1 MREDFG
7 VGLVS
12 IDECKI
18 EGALGRVESNF
29 YYLDPAPSVPKLAGV
44 LGYSIA
50 KAHAFGDGNKRTALA
65 AMDLFLIDNGWIN
78 IADGI
83 ETAKMLEAV
92 VGNEI
97 SEPEFIEWIAANCS
111 DDFEVYPMYQSED
124 EDEYENGNALYEIHP
139 LPVNRDALN

>member
-1 MREDFG
+1 
-7 VGLVS
+7 
-12 IDECKI
+12 
-18 EGALGRVESNF
+18 
-29 YYLDPAPSVPKLAGV
+29 
-44 LGYSIA
+44 
-50 KAHAFGDGNKRTALA
+50 
-65 AMDLFLIDNGWIN
+65 MDLFLIDNGWIN

-124 EDEYENGNALYEIHP
+124 EDEYENGMP
-139 LPVNRDALN
+139 CTRSTRSP